1 MKLNH
6 LSLTVTDVQ
15 GARRFLERY
24 FGLRSMEGTKDD
36 DTFIGM
42 LDGRGFVLTLM
53 EAAEVEYP
61 DAFHVGFL
69 EESEERVREVEQRLK
84 DDGFE
89 PTARRE
95 SGGGL
100 DLYYLAPGGF
110 TIQLGAGGG

>member
-15 GARRFLERY
+15 ETRRFLERY

-61 DAFHVGFL
+61 DAFHIGFL
-69 EESEERVREVEQRLK
+69 IESEQRAREVEQRLK
-84 DDGFE
+84 RDGFE
-89 PTARRE
+89 ATARRA
-95 SGGGL
+95 SGEGL
-100 DLYYLAPGGF
+100 DLYFLAPGGF
-110 TIQLGAGGG
+110 TIQLGAGG